1 MNHKPTNEFTED
13 EKNWMNTVAVNYI
26 LAHSDGFRLGY
37 AQAVSDFTANIID
50 YWKNSD
56 DEPQQSVLD
65 AIVDLGIELERRK
78 ARAVKNKDE
87 AIKAGYEQYYNWQY
101 KHKEDFGAVVNLYTK
116 ADAQE
121 EEKHDND

>member
-1 MNHKPTNEFTED
+1 MNHKPINEFTED

-26 LAHSDGFRLGY
+26 LAQSDGFQLGY

-50 YWKNSD
+50 YWKGSD

-101 KHKEDFGAVVNLYTK
+101 KRKEDSFGTVVNLYTK
-116 ADAQE
+116 SDE
-121 EEKHDND
+121 EPKEDE